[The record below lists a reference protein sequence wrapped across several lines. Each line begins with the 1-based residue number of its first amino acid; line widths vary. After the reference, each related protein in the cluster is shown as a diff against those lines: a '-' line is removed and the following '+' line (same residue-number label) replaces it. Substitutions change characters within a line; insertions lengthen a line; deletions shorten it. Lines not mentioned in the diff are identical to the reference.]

1 MNETQPVALITGGTG
16 GLGGAVTRRF
26 LDRGCAVVVTYV
38 IEAEAEQ
45 MRRDFP
51 EIGGRLTLE
60 YVDVTDAAAVGK
72 LAAGIKDRHGRI
84 DYLLNLVGGW
94 GGGPPVH
101 ETSDEDFERML
112 TMNLRTAFV
121 CSRAVLPVMIDRNYG
136 RIVNISSRTARQVAA
151 GQAPYAIAKAGIIT
165 LTEALALETR
175 DHDINVN
182 CVLPSVLDTP
192 ANRGAM
198 PDADFDKW
206 VRPDQLAAILAW
218 LTSPDADPISGAAIP
233 VYGRA

>member
-1 MNETQPVALITGGTG
+1 MNATQPVALITGGTG
-16 GLGGAVTRRF
+16 GLGGAVTRAF
-26 LDRGCAVVVTYV
+26 LDRGCATVVTYV

-51 EIGGRLTLE
+51 EIGGRLTLD
-60 YVDVTDAAAVGK
+60 YVDVTDAGAVGK
-72 LAAGIKDRHGRI
+72 LVAGIRDRHGRI

-121 CSRAVLPVMIDRNYG
+121 CSRAVLPIMIARNFG

-165 LTEALALETR
+165 LTEALALETS

-198 PDADFDKW
+198 PDADFAKW

-218 LTSPDADPISGAAIP
+218 LTSPEAAPINGAAIP